1 MPAGGGGR
9 ARQEQKKKKKK
20 KKKKR
25 KGGGGSRKEMYTF
38 IFLLPLL
45 SSEAAIEADAAGLN
59 VVLLSLRTRS

>member
-9 ARQEQKKKKKK
+9 ARQEQKKKKK